1 MYESDISNHLHDAT
15 SVVVIVNACF
25 VQKPLDSS
33 LTFLMRRFD
42 REPFIEGGKQKISRP
57 LRSID
62 ESSPGQFS
70 LKPYIEPLSRW
81 SR

>member
-1 MYESDISNHLHDAT
+1 MYEPDISNHLHDAT
-15 SVVVIVNACF
+15 SVVVVNAFF
-25 VQKPLDSS
+25 VHKPLNS
-33 LTFLMRRFD
+33 LLTLLMRRFD
-42 REPFIEGGKQKISRP
+42 REPFIEGGGRKTSGPSRS
-57 LRSID
+57 LD